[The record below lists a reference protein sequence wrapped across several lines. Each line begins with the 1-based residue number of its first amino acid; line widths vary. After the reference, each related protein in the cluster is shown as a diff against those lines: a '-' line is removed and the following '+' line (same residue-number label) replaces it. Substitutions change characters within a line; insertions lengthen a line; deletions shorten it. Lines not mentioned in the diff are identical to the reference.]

1 MEGKFRKE
9 MMKLEKMNP
18 VKRMEIREAALTSKN
33 RSFF

>member
-18 VKRMEIREAALTSKN
+18 VKIREAALTSKN